1 MTLEQLV
8 NKAFEQYQKVQDKL
22 WPNDIADAYVN
33 SLEKQHA
40 PKEHIEYFLC
50 SYNAKL
56 RALNIWL
63 MSYLSIRLA
72 KSLKDLQLAMIVQM
86 IPILS

>member
-1 MTLEQLV
+1 MTLEQLAQ
-8 NKAFEQYQKVQDKL
+8 KAFEQYQKVQDKL
-22 WPNDIADAYVN
+22 WPTDISDAYVN

-56 RALNIWL
+56 KTIGKHL
-63 MSYLSIRLA
+63 
-72 KSLKDLQLAMIVQM
+72 
-86 IPILS
+86 